1 MFSDLLRSI
10 ADRDRRTCAERI
22 LKELKGSEQ
31 LDALGRKNLFER
43 VVANE
48 SQRVLNLMRHIV
60 DDMKRHPETRSL
72 APLFDPL
79 VAVDP
84 TADNGLTAAATAALR
99 LAQMALVGQML
110 DDYVKEKL
118 DLDRMEM
125 LIGGGPGAAIVG

>member
-72 APLFDPL
+72 APLTWGVSSQARSFL
-79 VAVDP
+79 HCACSSFGSE
-84 TADNGLTAAATAALR
+84 A
-99 LAQMALVGQML
+99 
-110 DDYVKEKL
+110 
-118 DLDRMEM
+118 
-125 LIGGGPGAAIVG
+125 